1 MFQYLA
7 KLLGIENLLS
17 DQINSTHNPFVLR
30 YVKWWFKNRVNANK
44 IFVGKSTN
52 IAPGV
57 RLDADDGTIKIG
69 ERCWIHPGALVLA
82 YGGSISIGDDCTIN
96 PYCILYGHGGL
107 SIGNGV
113 RIAAHSVIIPSNHNF
128 NNPDIPIYQQGVTKK
143 GIKIGDDVW
152 IGANVTILDGVT
164 IGNGSVI
171 AAGSVVN
178 KDVPPFA
185 VVGGVPIRILK
196 TRKRK
201 TEKVYRISEHE
212 IKDRLGQIKN
222 DVACFLQKSQVEGRP
237 FGHFKICKNAYE
249 IDELDAAT
257 AGIELWMMLN
267 LPLDETQQQ
276 DAIQHLQ
283 SYQNP
288 KTGLVVDPTWKS
300 RQLTDEIK
308 KIEDGD
314 SFFTGTVVEALSS
327 LNDNLDHPVQYLETL
342 SSDELIANTQL
353 MFSAL
358 HKYSIGDYA
367 ILVEHNRRL
376 GIQNS
381 AEQQKAMLDL
391 LKNNQDPL
399 SGLWPKGNVLPPYTP
414 AINRAFHFLRGTW
427 NLINLPYELPNRMI
441 DTCLKAAY
449 DSDYYGWGVGEACND
464 LDLAF
469 VLYSAS
475 RWSTYRQD
483 EISQWAAEHLPQIL
497 RVQKSDGGFSYHH
510 EKAMYK
516 HNNISMSPGLAEGD
530 IWGTLM
536 YMGTIKMMVELAYP
550 SISTP
555 WNFSKVHRVPQI
567 NILS

>member
-7 KLLGIENLLS
+7 KLLGIKDITSYQTN
-17 DQINSTHNPFVLR
+17 NTHDPFALR
-30 YVKWWFKNRVNANK
+30 YTKWWFDNRVNPER
-44 IFVGKSTN
+44 IFIGKNTS
-52 IAPGV
+52 IAPEA

-69 ERCWIHPGALVLA
+69 ERCWLHPGVLVLA
-82 YGGSISIGDDCTIN
+82 YGGTISIGDDCTIN

-107 SIGNGV
+107 IIGNGV
-113 RIAAHSVIIPSNHNF
+113 RIAAHSVIIPSNHIF
-128 NNPDIPIYQQGVTKK
+128 LNPDIPIYKQGVTKK

-152 IGANVTILDGVT
+152 VGANVTILDGVT

-185 VVGGVPIRILK
+185 VVGGVPIRALK

-201 TEKVYRISEHE
+201 TERTDTISESE
-212 IKDRLGQIKN
+212 IEDRLEQIRK
-222 DVACFLQKSQVEGRP
+222 DVANFLQKRQVEERP
-237 FGHFKICKNAYE
+237 FGHFQTCKTAYE
-249 IDELDAAT
+249 TDELDAAT

-267 LPLDETQQQ
+267 LPLDETQRQ
-276 DAIQHLQ
+276 DAIQYLK

-288 KTGLVVDPTWKS
+288 KTGLVVDPTWKR
-300 RQLTDEIK
+300 RQLSDDIK
-308 KIEDGD
+308 ILEDGD
-314 SFFTGTVVEALSS
+314 TFFTGTVVEALSS
-327 LNDNLDHPVQYLETL
+327 LNTNLDYPVHYLETL
-342 SSDELIANTQL
+342 PSDELIANTQL
-353 MFSAL
+353 MYSAL

-381 AEQQKAMLDL
+381 AEQQKAILEL
-391 LKNNQDPL
+391 LKNTQDPL
-399 SGLWPKGNVLPPYTP
+399 SGLWPKGNVFPPYTP

-427 NLINLPYELPNRMI
+427 NLTNSPYELPNRMI
-441 DTCLKAAY
+441 DTCLEAAY
-449 DSDYYGWGVGEACND
+449 DSDYYGWDSGEACND

-475 RWSTYRQD
+475 RWSIYRQD
-483 EISQWAAEHLPQIL
+483 EIGQWAAEHLPQIL

-530 IWGTLM
+530 VWGTLM

-550 SISTP
+550 NISAP
-555 WNFSKVHRVPQI
+555 WNFSKVHRVPPT
-567 NILS
+567 NIHS